1 MFQSVEKVLLSVM
14 SILAEPNEESPANV
28 DAAVCLRERP
38 EEFKRI
44 AAKHVKITL
53 EEPKEDEQKDRK
65 PTENDKQS

>member
-1 MFQSVEKVLLSVM
+1 MEKVLLSVM

-53 EEPKEDEQKDRK
+53 EEPEEDEQKDQK
-65 PTENDKQS
+65 QTESEKTS